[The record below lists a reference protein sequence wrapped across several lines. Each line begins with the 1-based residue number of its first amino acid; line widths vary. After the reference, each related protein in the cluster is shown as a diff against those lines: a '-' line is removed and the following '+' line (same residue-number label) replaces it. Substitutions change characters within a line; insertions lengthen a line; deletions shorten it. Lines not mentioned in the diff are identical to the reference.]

1 MVDPV
6 QNPSPPLDVPAST
19 PLIYFQ
25 TGNTNLAAALI
36 ACGLLRYVRPLRL
49 TQVTV
54 FVFEDPE
61 QLGQEYERR
70 FLRDALPHCSP
81 RGFSQARSFL
91 IDEVNKLVPNNA
103 HAEVKRERR

>member
-1 MVDPV
+1 MPDPV
-6 QNPSPPLDVPAST
+6 CNPSPPVDIPTST
-19 PLIYFQ
+19 PPIYYQ

-36 ACGLLRYVRPLRL
+36 ATGLLRYVRPLRL
-49 TQVTV
+49 ARVTV

-61 QLGQEYERR
+61 QMGQEYERR

-91 IDEVNKLVPNNA
+91 IDEIDKLA
-103 HAEVKRERR
+103 GTARQGGHREPR